1 MKKMNNLLLIFNLL
15 YLFVYTSI
23 NCITPQKGAGLLQCF
38 TLSNSAE
45 RQGCQAIILAQQTI
59 DQFQKKIESIK
70 GTTAAAQKIIKNIE
84 EKKQEMQLIKRKHG
98 IESLEIQKKALKEK
112 QNKISY
118 KIYGQ
123 AVELY
128 KELDRLY
135 AQITTNNRV
144 RQLIKEIQ
152 RLEQEVENSIKN
164 TIREIQQTGTKIVQQ
179 TRATQNE
186 LNRFKRNELIPLEE
200 KLTTRLLAGEV
211 DQELD
216 KVKIEIIELNA
227 QLAQELSASL
237 TEQNYA
243 QIAQLQNTIERLQ
256 IMLKSINDPEEL
268 LKFDKKEITN
278 LLTYP

>member
-38 TLSNSAE
+38 ALSNSAE

-59 DQFQKKIESIK
+59 DQLQKKIESIK

-84 EKKQEMQLIKRKHG
+84 EKKQEMQLIKRKYG

-144 RQLIKEIQ
+144 RQLIKEVQ

-186 LNRFKRNELIPLEE
+186 LNQFKRNELIPLEE